1 MSAMAIFGLAP
12 ALFLSTSEQYLFYY
26 YVLFLSWMSVAT
38 FSIESFANIRFPA
51 KNERF
56 VSVNAYI
63 LLILGL
69 SLIIT
74 FLLSFLNVAT
84 IDYSLILI
92 LASGFLSNIKLIYL
106 SWLRAYKANKANIL
120 MFFDG
125 IMHFI
130 GVLLI
135 YFYQEINTTIA
146 FIFLVV
152 KGSPLSLFVFDLL
165 MINIRVSISKLKKK
179 HLILILSSS
188 GKLFVSSIVLVY
200 GVAFIKTVLLNTF
213 NAQQFISA
221 SIALAVTGN
230 IQKILLTYYWSVQKH
245 IFSNSATFQ
254 LNFKFAIVAIFNVCA
269 SILLT
274 IIALSILEILNTDLD
289 FEGNIYILCFLI
301 TSHRILC
308 SAFRMFTLKYAG
320 VNSLFKL
327 QLLSLFL
334 NSLIFVFYTLIS
346 DDILYIVPVLFIVD
360 FLLTCVY
367 PLRRSNRVAMTV

>member
-1 MSAMAIFGLAP
+1 M
-12 ALFLSTSEQYLFYY
+12 
-26 YVLFLSWMSVAT
+26 
-38 FSIESFANIRFPA
+38 
-51 KNERF
+51 
-56 VSVNAYI
+56 
-63 LLILGL
+63 
-69 SLIIT
+69 
-74 FLLSFLNVAT
+74 
-84 IDYSLILI
+84 
-92 LASGFLSNIKLIYL
+92 
-106 SWLRAYKANKANIL
+106 
-120 MFFDG
+120 
-125 IMHFI
+125 
-130 GVLLI
+130 
-135 YFYQEINTTIA
+135 
-146 FIFLVV
+146 
-152 KGSPLSLFVFDLL
+152 
-165 MINIRVSISKLKKK
+165 
-179 HLILILSSS
+179 
-188 GKLFVSSIVLVY
+188 
-200 GVAFIKTVLLNTF
+200 VAFIKTVLLNTF

-254 LNFKFAIVAIFNVCA
+254 LNFKFAIVAILNVCA